1 MKNGMEDIDMHTETS
16 KTIEKKSIM
25 QVFAAYVLWGVLPV
39 FWKLLAELNS
49 FYVLASRI
57 VWSAIFCLILIVATK
72 KTEELKTVF
81 SNKNIRKTL
90 MCSGIAVA
98 VNWGIYIYAVNGNHI
113 LDASLAYYMNPLMVI
128 ALGFFLF
135 KERLVARQWLAIGIA
150 ALGIIIAVIAYGEF
164 PVFAIVIGGSF
175 AIYSAIKKNVNCDGL
190 ISTFMEAA
198 FLTPIALIYIIW
210 AEVSQSGAVGV
221 LEGLQFGL
229 IPMAGVVTSI
239 PLLIFS
245 MGVSKVSMSLT
256 GILMYINPTLQLL
269 IGVLLYH
276 ETFDTAK
283 GIMFIC
289 VWIGVVLFVSA
300 KIKHQNEEKSV

>member
-1 MKNGMEDIDMHTETS
+1 
-16 KTIEKKSIM
+16 M
-25 QVFAAYVLWGVLPV
+25 QVFTAYVLWGVLPV
-39 FWKLLAELNS
+39 FWKLLAELNA

-57 VWSAIFCLILIVATK
+57 VWSAVFCLILIIITK
-72 KTEELKTVF
+72 KTEELKDVLR
-81 SNKNIRKTL
+81 NGNLRRTL
-90 MCSGIAVA
+90 MCSGVAVA

-135 KERLVARQWLAIGIA
+135 KEKLAVRQWLAIGIA
-150 ALGIIIAVIAYGEF
+150 ALGILIAVTAYGEF

-175 AIYSAIKKNVNCDGL
+175 AIYSAIKKNVKCNGL
-190 ISTFMEAA
+190 ISTFIEAA
-198 FLTPIALIYIIW
+198 FLTPFALLYIVW
-210 AEVSQSGAVGV
+210 AEMGHVGAVGV
-221 LEGLQFGL
+221 FEGMQFL
-229 IPMAGVVTSI
+229 LFPMAGIVTSI

-256 GILMYINPTLQLL
+256 GILMYVNPTLQLL

-283 GIMFIC
+283 GIMFVC
-289 VWIGVVLFVSA
+289 VWIGVFLFISARKKVSN
-300 KIKHQNEEKSV
+300 K